1 VFELFGPGSIGVE
14 DAHFDPIAQLNLAGG
29 ERRAAPVQRPVKI
42 APALLKGLEVAVRP
56 PAVGPL
62 LGAVRSNLY
71 IS

>member
-1 VFELFGPGSIGVE
+1 VLGLFGSDPIGVE
-14 DAHFDPIAQLNLAGG
+14 DAHLDPIAQRGLARG